1 MGSTIIGCGKSLPA
15 LEVENDELKA
25 LVDTNDEWITTRTG
39 IKSRRIAVDETN
51 ADLGEEAARQALGWT
66 EGGYAERRIEAD
78 EIDLVICATVT
89 PDVVVPSAAGLLRRR
104 LGLDNAIAFDV
115 NAACS
120 GFIYGLTVAET
131 MIAASA
137 SNVAG
142 AAGRNPIKRAL
153 VVGAERLTR
162 LTNWSDRNTCVLCAS
177 ERRYGLV
184 IGAENLSRITDWSDR
199 GTCILFGDGAGAA
212 VLEWNEE
219 RAGILSSF
227 IVNEDV
233 ITNAL
238 TCANAF
244 DAPQPF
250 DKDGI
255 SLEAAA
261 AGDPALPR
269 TDEEIGTRELV
280 EAGRPRQVLYMD
292 GPKVFKFAAE
302 AMTTAVRQ
310 AVERAGIT
318 LDDVACIV
326 PHQANERIIKYA
338 AKKLGR
344 PMDFFQL
351 SIAHTGN
358 SSAASVPMALA
369 DAYEQG
375 RIQRGDKV
383 VVVAFGGGF
392 TSGAVVFEA

>member
-66 EGGYAERRIEAD
+66 EGGYAERRIEAG

-162 LTNWSDRNTCVLCAS
+162 LTNWSDRNTCVL
-177 ERRYGLV
+177 
-184 IGAENLSRITDWSDR
+184 
-199 GTCILFGDGAGAA
+199 FGDGAGAA

-227 IVNEDV
+227 IVNEDD

-269 TDEEIGTRELV
+269 TDEEIGTHALV

-383 VVVAFGGGF
+383 IVVAFGGGF